1 MKMYKIA
8 LTIAGSDPAGG
19 AGLQADLR
27 TFQRMGVYGLSIP
40 SVLTAQ
46 NTEGVSNILE
56 LPNDFFS
63 DQTGSLLKDIRPD
76 ALKTG
81 MLYSPDI
88 VEIIAGKIREGSLEN
103 LVVDPILASSTG
115 VELVKEGL
123 PEAVKKYLFPLSK
136 VITPNINEASVLTG
150 IAIQGET
157 EMKDAAVKL
166 RDYGAETVIVT
177 GGHLQGKA
185 VDLLF
190 DGEEFLTLENER
202 LEGEFHGTGCAFS
215 ATVTA
220 CLALGYSVKE
230 AFVKA
235 NDFTRNAMKTA
246 FSAGRGMKI
255 LNI

>member
-1 MKMYKIA
+1 MYKIA

-46 NTEGVSNILE
+46 NTEGVSNILD
-56 LPNDFFS
+56 LPVDFFS
-63 DQTGSLLKDIRPD
+63 DQTGTLLKDIRPD

-88 VEIIAGKIREGSLEN
+88 VEIIAGKIKEFSLEN
-103 LVVDPILASSTG
+103 LVIDPVLASSTG
-115 VELVKEGL
+115 AALTKEGL

-185 VDLLF
+185 MDLLF
-190 DGEEFLTLENER
+190 DGEEFLTLENQR
-202 LEGEFHGTGCAFS
+202 LEGKFHGTGCVFS
-215 ATVTA
+215 AALTA

-235 NDFTRNAMKTA
+235 NDFTRNAIKTA
-246 FSAGRGMKI
+246 FFAGSGMKI